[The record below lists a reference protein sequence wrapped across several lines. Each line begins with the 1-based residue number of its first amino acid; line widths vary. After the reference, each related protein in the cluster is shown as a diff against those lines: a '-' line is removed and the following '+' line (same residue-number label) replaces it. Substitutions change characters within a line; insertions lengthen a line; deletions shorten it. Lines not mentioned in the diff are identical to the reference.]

1 MKTGK
6 LYKVIR
12 NGHSYPQVGDV
23 VVFTGKNTGNRVI
36 TGLNLRTGKRHHYFL
51 ENLEEL

>member
-1 MKTGK
+1 MKIGK
-6 LYKVIR
+6 LYKVIK

-23 VVFTGKNTGNRVI
+23 VVFVGKLTKNRLI